1 MKITPTSL
9 TISQLLGSDNE
20 QYVIPAYQR
29 RYSWKQHQVQD
40 VWDDLEILEAA
51 DSHLFGTIVCL
62 AGPHTAG
69 VNQLELVDGQQR
81 LTTISIL
88 LHCLLDR
95 LKSESQVDDARDL
108 ARLLSARA
116 RVGKSHPKI
125 LLDSLD
131 AKQFARHATGDMA
144 EPVDNPQLL
153 QAFGLLRR
161 RLKDLSLE
169 QVGGLL
175 YRLKN
180 QAVIIRLDVSEAKDA
195 FKLFETINNR
205 GLRLS
210 ATDIIKNFL
219 LGNAARFGSAALDLA
234 KDRWAQILTELDDIA
249 IDSFFRQYMMAH
261 LARRVT
267 KAEVVNEFQTTF
279 MREVQE
285 AESLPERSHYADLSG
300 ADNSDEIDGAA
311 FDEDEA
317 ADQNSED
324 EDDENRAIS
333 VPRVS
338 FSTFLENLVA
348 HARVY
353 RQLVMC
359 ATGVAKLD
367 RRLRNLRLIRAQPS
381 YGFLMAL
388 RSTGCND
395 KTFEEVLRLT
405 ETFLLR
411 RHTTRERTN
420 ENESVF
426 AQLCAADPKDPMPE
440 VSARYKEYCPSD
452 ERFRQEFAVAL
463 YPSRLIDR
471 ARYCLEQFEL
481 ASQGT
486 HPELLPGGPDIVHIE
501 HIIPQKIKTKRAK
514 KEFGDWVSYL
524 GKDAVNL
531 HPRYVSRIGNLT
543 LFAGELNISASNN
556 PYRRKKKAHVQSAFT
571 LTKTL
576 PAEYSQF
583 RFKQVEQRSNDL
595 ADLAIRIWPAV

>member
-1 MKITPTSL
+1 MKITPTSM

-62 AGPHTAG
+62 AGQHTAG

-95 LKSESQVDDARDL
+95 LKSESQDGDARDL
-108 ARLLSARA
+108 ACLLKARA
-116 RVGKSHPKI
+116 WGGESQPKI

-131 AKQFARHATGDMA
+131 AKQFARHANGDVA
-144 EPVDNPQLL
+144 EPVDNPRLL
-153 QAFGLLRR
+153 QAFDLLRT
-161 RLKDLSLE
+161 RLADLSLE
-169 QVGGLL
+169 QVGGLS

-210 ATDIIKNFL
+210 VTDIIKNFM
-219 LGNAARFGSAALDLA
+219 LGNAARVGSDALDLA
-234 KDRWAQILTELDDIA
+234 RDRWAQVLTELDGIA
-249 IDSFFRQYMMAH
+249 SDSFFRQHMMAH

-267 KAEVVNEFQTTF
+267 KAAVVDEFQTTF

-285 AESLPERSHYADLSG
+285 AESLPERSHYADLSAA
-300 ADNSDEIDGAA
+300 ADSDEI
-311 FDEDEA
+311 EDEA
-317 ADQNSED
+317 ADENSED
-324 EDDENRAIS
+324 EDDENRAVS

-338 FSTFLENLVA
+338 FATFLENLLA

-353 RQLVMC
+353 RQLVTC

-381 YGFLMAL
+381 YGFLMAV
-388 RSTGCND
+388 RAAGCTD

-426 AQLCAADPKDPMPE
+426 AQLCAADPKDPMPK
-440 VSARYKEYCPSD
+440 VSALYKEYCPSD

-463 YPSRLIDR
+463 FPSRLIDR

-481 ASQGT
+481 ASQSP
-486 HPELLPGGPDIVHIE
+486 HPELLPGGSDIVHIE
-501 HIIPQKIKTKRAK
+501 HIIPQKIKTKKAK
-514 KEFGDWVSYL
+514 KKFGDWVSYL

-556 PYRRKKKAHVQSAFT
+556 PYRGED
-571 LTKTL
+571 TKRNL
-576 PAEYSQF
+576 KHASGGGVGQF
-583 RFKQVEQRSNDL
+583 GD
-595 ADLAIRIWPAV
+595 

>member
-9 TISQLLGSDNE
+9 SISQLLGSDNE

-29 RYSWKQHQVQD
+29 RYSWKQHQVRD
-40 VWDDLEILEAA
+40 VWDDLKILEAA

-62 AGPHTAG
+62 AGHHTAG

-81 LTTISIL
+81 LTTIGIL

-108 ARLLSARA
+108 ARLLNARA
-116 RVGKSHPKI
+116 LGGESQPKI

-131 AKQFARHATGDMA
+131 AKQFARHANGDLTA
-144 EPVDNPQLL
+144 PVDNPRLL
-153 QAFGLLRR
+153 QAFDLLRTR
-161 RLKDLSLE
+161 VADLSLE
-169 QVGGLL
+169 QAGSLL

-210 ATDIIKNFL
+210 ATDLVKNFI
-219 LGNAARFGSAALDLA
+219 LGHAAKFGSAALDLA
-234 KDRWAQILTELDDIA
+234 RARWAQVLLELDGIA
-249 IDSFFRQYMMAH
+249 IDSFFRQCMMAH

-267 KAEVVNEFQTTF
+267 KAKVVDEFQTTF

-285 AESLPERSHYADLSG
+285 AESLPERSHYVDPSDAD
-300 ADNSDEIDGAA
+300 DSDEIDDAA
-311 FDEDEA
+311 VDEDEA
-317 ADQNSED
+317 ADENSED
-324 EDDENRAIS
+324 EDDESRTVS

-338 FSTFLENLVA
+338 FATFLENLVA
-348 HARVY
+348 RARVY

-381 YGFLMAL
+381 YSFLMAV
-388 RSTGCND
+388 RAAGCND

-440 VSARYKEYCPSD
+440 VRARYREYCPSD

-463 YPSRLIDR
+463 FPSRLIDR

-486 HPELLPGGPDIVHIE
+486 HLELLPGGPDIVHLE
-501 HIIPQKIKTKRAK
+501 HIIPQKIKTKLAK
-514 KEFGDWVSYL
+514 KQFGDWVSYL

-556 PYRRKKKAHVQSAFT
+556 PYRRKKKAHAQSAFT

-576 PAEYSQF
+576 PVKYSEF
-583 RFKQVEQRSNDL
+583 RFKQVEQRSKDL
-595 ADLAIRIWPAV
+595 ADLALSIWPAI

>member
-40 VWDDLEILEAA
+40 VWDDLTILEAA
-51 DSHLFGTIVCL
+51 DSHLLGTIVCL
-62 AGPHTAG
+62 AGHHTAG

-95 LKSESQVDDARDL
+95 LKSETQVDDARDL

-116 RVGKSHPKI
+116 RGGKSQPKI

-131 AKQFARHATGDMA
+131 AKQFARHANGDMA

-153 QAFGLLRR
+153 QAFNLLRK
-161 RLKDLSLE
+161 RLADLSLE

-180 QAVIIRLDVSEAKDA
+180 QVVIIRLDVSEAKDA

-210 ATDIIKNFL
+210 ATDIIKNFI

-234 KDRWAQILTELDDIA
+234 KDRWAQVLTELDDIA

-285 AESLPERSHYADLSG
+285 ADSLPERNHYSDLSD
-300 ADNSDEIDGAA
+300 ADDSDEIDDAA
-311 FDEDEA
+311 VDEDEA
-317 ADQNSED
+317 ADENSED
-324 EDDENRAIS
+324 EDDENRAVG

-338 FSTFLENLVA
+338 LSTFLENLVA
-348 HARVY
+348 HACVY
-353 RQLVMC
+353 RQLIMC

-367 RRLRNLRLIRAQPS
+367 RRLRNLRMIRAQPS

-388 RSTGCND
+388 RAAGCND

-405 ETFLLR
+405 ETFILR

-440 VSARYKEYCPSD
+440 VSARYKEYCPND
-452 ERFRQEFAVAL
+452 ERFRQEFAVTL
-463 YPSRLIDR
+463 FPSRLIDR

-481 ASQGT
+481 ARQGT

-524 GKDAVNL
+524 GKDGVNL

-556 PYRRKKKAHVQSAFT
+556 PYRRKKKAYAQSAFT

-576 PAEYSQF
+576 PVKYSAF
-583 RFKQVEQRSNDL
+583 RFKQVEQRSKDL
-595 ADLAIRIWPAV
+595 ADLALRIWPAI

>member
-9 TISQLLGSDNE
+9 TISQLLGSENE

-62 AGPHTAG
+62 AGHHTAG

-95 LKSESQVDDARDL
+95 LKSESQGDDARDL

-116 RVGKSHPKI
+116 QGGESQPKI

-131 AKQFARHATGDMA
+131 AKQFARHANGDMA
-144 EPVDNPQLL
+144 EPVDNLRLL
-153 QAFGLLRR
+153 QAFSLLRT
-161 RLKDLSLE
+161 RLTDLSLE
-169 QVGGLL
+169 QLGGLL

-180 QAVIIRLDVSEAKDA
+180 QAVIIRLDVNEAKDA

-210 ATDIIKNFL
+210 ATDIIKNFI
-219 LGNAARFGSAALDLA
+219 LGNAARFGPAALDLA
-234 KDRWAQILTELDDIA
+234 RNRWTQVLTELDDIA

-267 KAEVVNEFQTTF
+267 KAEVVDEFQTTF

-285 AESLPERSHYADLSG
+285 AESLPERSHYADLN
-300 ADNSDEIDGAA
+300 DSDEIDDAA
-311 FDEDEA
+311 VDEDEA
-317 ADQNSED
+317 ADENSED
-324 EDDENRAIS
+324 EDDENRAVS
-333 VPRVS
+333 VSRVS
-338 FSTFLENLVA
+338 FATFLENLVA

-381 YGFLMAL
+381 YSFLMAL
-388 RSTGCND
+388 RAAECDD
-395 KTFEEVLRLT
+395 KTFERVLRLT

-440 VSARYKEYCPSD
+440 VSARYKDYCPND

-463 YPSRLIDR
+463 FPSRLIDR

-481 ASQGT
+481 ASQG
-486 HPELLPGGPDIVHIE
+486 ELLPGGPDIVHIE
-501 HIIPQKIKTKRAK
+501 HIIPQKIKTKKAK
-514 KEFGDWVSYL
+514 KEFGDWVDYL
-524 GKDAVNL
+524 GKDAANL
-531 HPRYVSRIGNLT
+531 HPLYVSRIGNLT
-543 LFAGELNISASNN
+543 LFKGELNISASNN
-556 PYRRKKKAHVQSAFT
+556 PYRRKKKAYAQSAFT

-576 PAEYSQF
+576 PVNYSTF
-583 RFKQVEQRSNDL
+583 RFMQVEQRSKNL
-595 ADLAIRIWPAV
+595 ADLALSIWPAI